1 MQINPFGF
9 PLGAGTQSASAF
21 AGTGLGFIDAL
32 GVVAEGGAPQQFISL
47 TASPTP
53 PAHFDA
59 KLSQT
64 LLAQAQLDTQA
75 IPATVTLPGLQQ
87 PTSLSQLMT
96 TAAKLPVAEPAPL
109 APAVATA
116 TDAPVADPA
125 TVVVEAPEMPV
136 QPEAPIAPQ
145 VQVQA
150 QPGPTKPRAQPQT
163 QPQPQMQM
171 QTSTLPADGQPQ
183 LGETLAAEAP
193 AVVAPIETPP
203 TPRKAPRTAAADADP
218 ALPADAKATVP
229 AELLAASV
237 PPQPI
242 AQSQPQQ
249 PAPREAMQA
258 ANGATAPVTR
268 KSAAAHAPAG
278 EANQPGATAGT
289 PSTADFANAVA
300 ARGDSAGGEANA
312 DAQGQPDA
320 RPAGVARTD
329 IPAPAFQPTQA
340 AAGPGAPTSTPAPTE
355 PVIEARSGHLG
366 QSLGVEIARKVEL
379 GEETLR
385 IRLNPIELGRIEVT
399 LAFDDKG
406 SLQATVRT
414 ESAQAM
420 DLLRQDAPDLART
433 LDQAGVRT
441 DAQSFRFENR
451 GGDSS
456 GQQAQQQHQQSNRG
470 QFASSDDDAGA
481 AEPIYRPVRS
491 DGQVDLIA

>member
-109 APAVATA
+109 APAAATA

-125 TVVVEAPEMPV
+125 TVAEAPEVPV

-145 VQVQA
+145 AQVQA
-150 QPGPTKPRAQPQT
+150 QPGPAKPRT
-163 QPQPQMQM
+163 QPQMQT
-171 QTSTLPADGQPQ
+171 QTSALPADGQPQ
-183 LGETLAAEAP
+183 LGETFAAETP
-193 AVVAPIETPP
+193 AVAAPTETPP
-203 TPRKAPRTAAADADP
+203 TSRKAPRTAAADADP
-218 ALPADAKATVP
+218 AQPADAKATVP
-229 AELLAASV
+229 AELLAAGV

-278 EANQPGATAGT
+278 EAGQPGATAGT

-300 ARGDSAGGEANA
+300 ARGDSTGGETNA

-329 IPAPAFQPTQA
+329 IPAPAFQPTQT
-340 AAGPGAPTSTPAPTE
+340 AAGPGAPTSAPAPTE

-441 DAQSFRFENR
+441 DAQSFRFESR
-451 GGDSS
+451 AGDGG